1 MIKILIIILIIGMA
15 LSEMIIEITTKK
27 LMKIFNLK
35 TLLEFNDLI
44 ISNRDSIQNK
54 KFMETINL
62 NHFNK
67 INYTLLTISNTF
79 YLIMIIMTFFTSIW
93 YVGILLII
101 TMSIKNI
108 WKFLIEYDSLIS
120 ILIIALGLLV
130 LLK

>member
-1 MIKILIIILIIGMA
+1 
-15 LSEMIIEITTKK
+15 MIIEITTKK